1 LVDVVD
7 AATRSRM
14 MSGIQGKNTSP
25 ELLIRKALHARGFRF
40 RIHAKDLPGKPDLL
54 LPKYRAAVFIHG
66 CFWHGHACRYFKVPK
81 TRPEFWLEK
90 IGKNQIRDEL
100 QEAALKALGW
110 RVLVVWECAVRSM
123 KKEKSPMLVDLI
135 ADWLING
142 SEYFQID
149 ETSLEPGCSQTALAT
164 ISKA

>member
-7 AATRSRM
+7 VATRSRM

-40 RIHAKDLPGKPDLL
+40 RIHAKHLPGKPDLL
-54 LPKYRAAVFIHG
+54 LPKYKAAVFIHG
-66 CFWHGHACRYFKVPK
+66 CFWHGHACRYFKVPQ

-90 IGKNQIRDEL
+90 IGKNQIRDGL
-100 QEAALKALGW
+100 QENALRVMGW
-110 RVLVVWECAVRSM
+110 RILIVWECAVRSM
-123 KKEKSPMLVDLI
+123 KREKSPLLVDLI
-135 ADWLING
+135 ANWLING

-149 ETSLEPGCSQTALAT
+149 ENALEPGYSKTVSTT

>member
-1 LVDVVD
+1 MVDVVD

-54 LPKYRAAVFIHG
+54 LPKYKAAVFIHG
-66 CFWHGHACRYFKVPK
+66 CFWHGHTCRYFKVPK

-90 IGKNQIRDEL
+90 IGKNQIRDGV
-100 QEAALKALGW
+100 QEASLKALGW

-123 KKEKSPMLVDLI
+123 KKQKSPLLVDLI
-135 ADWLING
+135 ANWLING
-142 SEYFQID
+142 SEYFEVSERD
-149 ETSLEPGCSQTALAT
+149 LEFYVRGQD
-164 ISKA
+164 

>member
-1 LVDVVD
+1 MVDVVD

-123 KKEKSPMLVDLI
+123 KKEKSPKLVDLI

-149 ETSLEPGCSQTALAT
+149 ETLLELGCSQTALAT
-164 ISKA
+164 ISKV